1 MTNMFDYLTWRGDLT
16 FSQVR
21 PNPVDALIFSTL
33 AYVFY
38 GDKAKAEPGQ
48 AMTLGECAAEFFR
61 SEERR

>member
-33 AYVFY
+33 AYVSM
-38 GDKAKAEPGQ
+38 GTRRRRNRARRRLWGSAR
-48 AMTLGECAAEFFR
+48 R
-61 SEERR
+61 SSLR

>member
-38 GDKAKAEPGQ
+38 GDKAKAEPVQ
-48 AMTLGECAAEFFR
+48 AMTLGEFTV
-61 SEERR
+61 